1 MGGSLNS
8 LIYSLVA
15 ITVVLTFHEYSH
27 AKVADLLGDPT
38 PRNRGR
44 LTLNPLSH
52 IDPLG
57 FLMLLLVRL
66 GWAKPVPVNPIYFK
80 DRRKGVLL
88 VSIAGPLSG
97 VVLAL
102 FVMLV
107 MGTKAVDVFS
117 PIGRLLRTI
126 YAYSLIIAVFNLI
139 PVYPL
144 DGSRVLESLLP
155 SQKAFALRQ
164 KQGQIQMIFLL
175 VVFLGSRFLWAVLNP
190 VIDLLDFIIKGIT
203 GIIY

>member
-27 AKVADLLGDPT
+27 AKVADMLGDPT

-102 FVMLV
+102 IVMLV

-190 VIDLLDFIIKGIT
+190 VIDLLDFIIKSIT